1 MSLAHGIYDA
11 VCCSGMRKIV
21 QVLLPTIFFLCL
33 LAPAMYTQADAAETT
48 QPVVTV
54 RAAKHADFFRIVL
67 GSTDSLI
74 GKAAVSARE
83 NSSFRIDFP
92 AKVIFELGRKDADG
106 NPIRLDADSKKPVN
120 LLKGITISARPSGL
134 SVTVDGLIDMKTTR
148 LGNPA
153 RLVIDAVIE
162 RKSQEKADS
171 IVQEKTEIPVQ
182 VDSLIIDP
190 GHGGEDKGIHTA
202 NASEKDIV
210 LGVARDLAAAIAKNG
225 KKAVLT
231 RKGDQMLSP
240 EDRVV
245 MANQLRGVPFVSIHT
260 SLRKEVVVY
269 YSSGGKGAPFR
280 DRSEALAQ
288 RLAAQLKQELQVA
301 GRAERLPGLFIAGI
315 PSPAVLVEL
324 PSPAT
329 TSYDRK
335 VRERVLR
342 GLLKGLAAGSGKEDS
357 QPAVQT
363 PQKNQKPAEPVPP
376 VPPKPKKKIADEI

>member
-1 MSLAHGIYDA
+1 
-11 VCCSGMRKIV
+11 MRKIV

-33 LAPAMYTQADAAETT
+33 LAPDTCPQADAAETT

-67 GSTDSLI
+67 GSTDALI
-74 GKAAVSARE
+74 AKTTVSSRE
-83 NSSFRIDFP
+83 NTSFHIDLP

-106 NPIRLDADSKKPVN
+106 NPIRLDPDTKKPVN
-120 LLKGITISARPSGL
+120 LLKGITITARPSAL
-134 SVTVDGLIDMKTTR
+134 SVTVDGLIDTKTTR
-148 LGNPA
+148 LSNPA

-162 RKSQEKADS
+162 RKSQEKADTA
-171 IVQEKTEIPVQ
+171 VQEKTDIPVQ
-182 VDSLIIDP
+182 VDSIVIDP

-202 NASEKDIV
+202 SASEKDIA
-210 LGVARDLAAAIAKNG
+210 LGIARDLAATIAKKG
-225 KKAVLT
+225 KKTVLT
-231 RKGDQMLSP
+231 RKGDQTLSP

-260 SLRKEVVVY
+260 SLKKEVVVY
-269 YSSGGKGAPFR
+269 YSSGGKGSPFR

-301 GRAERLPGLFIAGI
+301 SRAERLPGLFIAGI
-315 PSPAVLVEL
+315 QSPAVLVEL

-342 GLLKGLAAGSGKEDS
+342 GLLKGLSAGGKEES
-357 QPAVQT
+357 QPA
-363 PQKNQKPAEPVPP
+363 PQAQPKTQKPAEQAPQAQ
-376 VPPKPKKKIADEI
+376 PKPKKKIADEI

>member
-1 MSLAHGIYDA
+1 
-11 VCCSGMRKIV
+11 MRKIV

-33 LAPAMYTQADAAETT
+33 LAPDTCPQADAAETT

-67 GSTDSLI
+67 GSTDALI
-74 GKAAVSARE
+74 AKATVSGRE
-83 NSSFRIDFP
+83 NTSFRIDLP

-106 NPIRLDADSKKPVN
+106 NPIRLDADTKKPVN
-120 LLKGITISARPSGL
+120 LLKGITISARPSAL

-148 LGNPA
+148 LSNPA

-162 RKSQEKADS
+162 RKSQEKADAT
-171 IVQEKTEIPVQ
+171 VQDKTDIPVQ
-182 VDSLIIDP
+182 VDSIVIDP

-202 NASEKDIV
+202 NAAEKDIA
-210 LGVARDLAAAIAKNG
+210 LGIARDLAATIAKKG
-225 KKAVLT
+225 KKTVLT
-231 RKGDQMLSP
+231 RKGDQSLSP

-260 SLRKEVVVY
+260 SLKKEVVVY
-269 YSSGGKGAPFR
+269 YSSGGKGSQFR

-301 GRAERLPGLFIAGI
+301 SRVERLPGLFIAGVQ
-315 PSPAVLVEL
+315 SPAVLVEL
-324 PSPAT
+324 PSPVT

-342 GLLKGLAAGSGKEDS
+342 GLLKGLAASGGKEES
-357 QPAVQT
+357 QPAPPPAPPKV
-363 PQKNQKPAEPVPP
+363 QKPAEQAPQAQ
-376 VPPKPKKKIADEI
+376 PKPKKKIADEI